1 MKAAWTVLKK
11 ELLDLFRDRRTVTI
25 SLLMGPLFG
34 PVLMVGLIT
43 LIASKEV
50 ERAEKALKL
59 PVIGAEHAP
68 NLIDWLS
75 TMNVEIVE
83 PPADPDAAIR
93 NQDKDVILRIPA
105 EYAEEW
111 RKSRP
116 APIEI
121 LYDSTRQDTRTPL
134 RRVEGL
140 LETYDR
146 QMGALRLVARGINPA
161 VGTPVL
167 VQHRD
172 LSTPESRAGM
182 LLAFLP
188 YILILSG
195 FLGGAQLAMDA
206 TAGERERQSLE
217 PLLAT
222 PAARGAIMSGK
233 LGAAA
238 AFALLTSLLTL
249 LAFKACFSFIP
260 ASMLGFKI
268 DISWLAIAKL
278 FALIMPI
285 AVFGSCLVTLLA
297 ATTKSMKEAQS
308 YMALLMLLP
317 MLPTLVLM
325 VSPVKNQLWMS
336 AVPLLAQNQLI
347 LKVVRGEI
355 VSGAE
360 WAIALGAGLL
370 LAGVVWLIAAK
381 LYHREQLA
389 ISA

>member
-1 MKAAWTVLKK
+1 MKATWIVLKK
-11 ELLDLFRDRRTVTI
+11 ELLDLFRDRRTLMI
-25 SLLMGPLFG
+25 SLLMGPLLG
-34 PVLMVGLIT
+34 PILMVGLIT
-43 LIASKEV
+43 MIASKEV
-50 ERAEKALKL
+50 QRAEKPLEL
-59 PVIGAEHAP
+59 PVIGAENAP
-68 NLIDWLS
+68 NLVDWL
-75 TMNVEIVE
+75 TALNVEVVE
-83 PPADPDAAIR
+83 APADPDAAIR
-93 NQDKDVILRIPA
+93 SQDEDVILRIPPEFA
-105 EYAEEW
+105 EAW
-111 RKSRP
+111 RESRP

-121 LYDSTRQDTRTPL
+121 VYDSTRQDARVPV
-134 RRVEGL
+134 RRIEGL
-140 LETYDR
+140 LQAYDR
-146 QMGALRLVARGINPA
+146 QMGALRLIARGVDPV
-161 VGTPVL
+161 VGTPV
-167 VQHRD
+167 QINRRD

-238 AFALLTSLLTL
+238 AFALLTTLLTL

-260 ASMLGFKI
+260 ASLLGFKI
-268 DISWLAIAKL
+268 DISWLAMLKL
-278 FALIMPI
+278 FALILPI
-285 AVFGSCLVTLLA
+285 AVFGSCLVTLLS

-336 AVPLLAQNQLI
+336 AVPLLSQNQLI
-347 LKVVRGEI
+347 LKVVRGELI
-355 VSGAE
+355 SGAE
-360 WAIALGAGLL
+360 WALALSAGLA
-370 LAGVVWLIAAK
+370 LAGVVWLIAAR

>member
-11 ELLDLFRDRRTVTI
+11 ELLDLFRDRRTVMI
-25 SLLMGPLFG
+25 SLLMGPLLG
-34 PVLMVGLIT
+34 PALMVGLIT
-43 LIASKEV
+43 LIASKEI
-50 ERAEKALKL
+50 ERAEKPLNL
-59 PVIGAEHAP
+59 PVIGTEHAP
-68 NLIDWLS
+68 NLIDWLTS
-75 TMNVEIVE
+75 MNVEIE
-83 PPADPDAAIR
+83 EAPADADAAIR
-93 NQDKDVILRIPA
+93 NQDKDVILRIPPEFA
-105 EYAEEW
+105 DEW
-111 RKSRP
+111 VKSRP
-116 APIEI
+116 APIEL
-121 LYDSTRQDTRTPL
+121 LYDSTRQDARTPV
-134 RRVEGL
+134 RRIEGL
-140 LETYDR
+140 LGMYDR

-167 VQHRD
+167 INKRD

-188 YILILSG
+188 YILILGG

-233 LGAAA
+233 LAAA
-238 AFALLTSLLTL
+238 AVFALLSALITL
-249 LAFKACFSFIP
+249 LAFKVCFSFIP
-260 ASMLGFKI
+260 ASVLGFKI
-268 DISWLAIAKL
+268 DISWLAIGKL
-278 FALIMPI
+278 FVLIVPI

-297 ATTKSMKEAQS
+297 ATAKSMKEAQS

-336 AVPLLAQNQLI
+336 AVPLLAQNQLV
-347 LKVVRGEI
+347 LKVVRGEAI
-355 VSGAE
+355 SGME
-360 WAIALGAGLL
+360 WIIALGVGLL
-370 LAGVVWLIAAK
+370 LAAVVWLIAAK